1 MKLFNFKMLLVA
13 GLSSATLFSSA
24 QTQNTGW
31 KNLFN
36 GKDLKAWDSYMRPA
50 NMVGYDN
57 KQDTPEPPIGLNNDP
72 YKVFTVENGMIHISG
87 QIWGAIT
94 SKEEYSN
101 YHIRF
106 QTKWGEKQWAP
117 RVTGLRDGG
126 FLFHCSGPFDSV
138 FKSWMRSIEMQI
150 QETEIGDQF
159 NLRAGSA
166 EVQLSPG
173 LTSDRKTVDQYDG
186 DALLKRFT
194 GRAYR
199 SGDFES
205 PKGEWTTS
213 EVIAR
218 QADAVFIV
226 NGFVVNR
233 LFNIYRNDLKQQV
246 TSGKIQFQSESA
258 EYYLEN
264 IQIRPV
270 SFKKT
275 NPVLVSPQKDISIGE
290 NEKQEIEITNT
301 GEPVELVAAELIGK
315 DIDKFV
321 VKLPALPMTL
331 KKGEKIVLPV
341 TIKSG
346 SVSGNKVKLRL
357 ESVLGPVPGFEESL
371 TVK

>member
-1 MKLFNFKMLLVA
+1 MKRFNLKWLLATGLFSEF
-13 GLSSATLFSSA
+13 LFSSA

-31 KNLFN
+31 QNLFN

-50 NMVGYDN
+50 NMMGYNN

-94 SKEEYSN
+94 SKQEYSN

-106 QTKWGEKQWAP
+106 QTKWGGKQWPP
-117 RVTGLRDGG
+117 RATGLRDAG
-126 FLFHCSGPFDSV
+126 FLFHCSEPFDYS
-138 FKSWMRSIEMQI
+138 FKCWMRSIEMQV
-150 QETEIGDQF
+150 QETEIGDHF
-159 NLRAGSA
+159 NLGGGDA
-166 EVQLSPG
+166 EFQLSPG
-173 LTSDRKTVDQYDG
+173 RTGDQKTVDQYDG
-186 DALLKRFT
+186 NAPLKRFT
-194 GRAYR
+194 GRVYR

-213 EVIAR
+213 EVIVR

-233 LFNIYRNDLKQQV
+233 LFNIYRSDLKQQV

-258 EYYLEN
+258 EYYLKN
-264 IQIRPV
+264 IQIRPI
-270 SFKKT
+270 SFKKS

-290 NEKQEIEITNT
+290 NEKQQIEITNT
-301 GEPVELVAAELIGK
+301 GEAVELVAAELIGK

-321 VKLPALPMTL
+321 VRLPSLPMTL
-331 KKGEKIVLPV
+331 KKGEKIIFPV
-341 TIKSG
+341 TIKPG

-357 ESVLGPVPGFEESL
+357 ESILGPVPGFEANV
-371 TVK
+371 TVN